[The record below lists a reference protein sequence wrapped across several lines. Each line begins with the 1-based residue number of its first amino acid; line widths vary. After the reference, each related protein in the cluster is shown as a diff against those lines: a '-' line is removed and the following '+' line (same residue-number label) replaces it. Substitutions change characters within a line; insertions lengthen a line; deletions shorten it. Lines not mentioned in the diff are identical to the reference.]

1 MEYYTE
7 EDYQEIID
15 YAQEHYITVVPEI
28 DVPGHTNAA
37 TASYGELRCDG
48 EPTDFYTGA
57 SVGFSAVCTTKEFTY
72 ELLDDVIRELAEM
85 TPGPYIHI
93 GGDEA
98 DETSQEEYNQFI
110 SRVLDTVLSYDKTP
124 MGWQQSPA
132 TDGILAAD
140 PPDETVIQ
148 YYADPRDEPTVI
160 EAIQDGGHDIV
171 LSPHSLAYP
180 DYEYNENTDMGSTF
194 SGRTSVENAYSWNPG
209 SYLMDIDESTVL
221 GVEGSLWSDD
231 VETTPI
237 MEYAAF
243 PRMAS
248 YAEINWSPWDS
259 IHDWEDFRLR
269 LATQGPRW
277 NALGVHFYRSPLV
290 PWPSSLPDTYW
301 ETYYEVVSVLDEPL
315 PFTIE
320 SDDSD
325 SESFNPNDYSSDR
338 LIRSAQGSSEGS
350 DER

>member
-1 MEYYTE
+1 VEYYTE

-171 LSPHSLAYP
+171 LSSHSLAYP
-180 DYEYNENTDMGSTF
+180 DYEYNENTDMG
-194 SGRTSVENAYSWNPG
+194 
-209 SYLMDIDESTVL
+209 
-221 GVEGSLWSDD
+221 
-231 VETTPI
+231 
-237 MEYAAF
+237 
-243 PRMAS
+243 
-248 YAEINWSPWDS
+248 
-259 IHDWEDFRLR
+259 
-269 LATQGPRW
+269 
-277 NALGVHFYRSPLV
+277 
-290 PWPSSLPDTYW
+290 
-301 ETYYEVVSVLDEPL
+301 L
-315 PFTIE
+315 PFQAV
-320 SDDSD
+320 
-325 SESFNPNDYSSDR
+325 R
-338 LIRSAQGSSEGS
+338 RSKTPTAGTPGPT
-350 DER
+350 